1 MILATVLA
9 LTAAGLHAAW
19 NLLAK
24 RSDDRFLALW
34 GQFAVAAVMSLVVVL
49 AMHDLPAAAWLPAVL
64 TGLIHIPYTICLAH
78 AYDRGDFSVAYPV
91 ARGSGAVAV
100 GHRRHRPARRRARA
114 PGSIVAI
121 GIVAAG
127 MGLLAVGAAPSQIA
141 TALIVGLCIGAYTV
155 NDSHAVRQYGTTY
168 PFAVFAVIGVSTTG
182 LGLVTGRGRAM
193 VATMRTGWSR
203 YSVTGSMVAASYALI
218 LVAVR
223 HAPVGYVATLRESSV
238 LIAAYLG
245 QRYLDEKRVRQRT
258 VAAAVILAGLVL
270 LVVTR

>member
-1 MILATVLA
+1 MIVATVLA

-34 GQFAVAAVMSLVVVL
+34 GQFAVAGVLSFVVVL
-49 AMHDLPAAAWLPAVL
+49 AARDLPAAAWLPAAL

-91 ARGSGAVAV
+91 ARGSGAVLSAIGGIVLLDDVLGVQAV
-100 GHRRHRPARRRARA
+100 
-114 PGSIVAI
+114 VAI
-121 GIVAAG
+121 AIVAAG

-155 NDSHAVRQYGTTY
+155 NDSHAVREYGVTY
-168 PFAVFAVIGVSTTG
+168 PFAVFALIGVTTTG
-182 LGLVTGRGRAM
+182 LGLATGRGRAM
-193 VATMRTGWSR
+193 VATMRDGWTR
-203 YSVTGSMVAASYALI
+203 YSLTGSMVAASYALI

-223 HAPVGYVATLRESSV
+223 RAPVGYVATLRESSV
-238 LIAAYLG
+238 LIAAFLG
-245 QRYLDEKRVRQRT
+245 QRYLDEHRVRQRT
-258 VAAAVILAGLVL
+258 IAAAVILAGLVL
-270 LVVTR
+270 LIAAL

>member
-49 AMHDLPAAAWLPAVL
+49 AMHDLPAAAWLPAAL

-91 ARGSGAVAV
+91 ARGSGAALSAI
-100 GHRRHRPARRRARA
+100 GGIALLGDELA